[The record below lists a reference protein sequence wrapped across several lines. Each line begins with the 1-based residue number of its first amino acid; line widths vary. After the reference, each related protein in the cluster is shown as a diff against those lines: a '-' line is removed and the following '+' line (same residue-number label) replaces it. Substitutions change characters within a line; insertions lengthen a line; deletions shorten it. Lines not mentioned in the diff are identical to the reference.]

1 MTLFKQIALIVSM
14 GVMVLLVLISLDNF
28 QRTSHF
34 LESQMQTSAQDVATT
49 LGIAISTTNSG
60 NDKAALETYFN
71 AMFDS
76 GYYSRIQ
83 LVKADSSIIHMKER
97 AMSVDSIPDWFI
109 ELVPLT
115 PAVGKATIRQGW
127 VVLGTLEVSIHPALA
142 YAELYQNIKRS
153 LAWFALLF
161 FLILCVLWF
170 DLHVLLRP
178 LKKVRDQAEAIH
190 ENRFIKQTKLPKTT
204 ELRSVVIAMNHMIGK
219 VQQVFNDQEQ
229 TLARCQTLIYKDEAT
244 GLGNRKYLLSQLVK
258 LTAEESTFSGSIIL
272 FKIGNLKEISDQYGY
287 EKADLCVE
295 KLVAILNGRISE
307 ELEEHCARMSE
318 DEFALVLPSDK
329 QGAGQAANE
338 IFASFKE
345 KLSSQLASA
354 YLVAGSASVQAG
366 SETGAVLAQL
376 DMGLSQAISEGVY
389 AYRHAGET
397 PLVLP
402 QGKSEW
408 RQWFKD
414 KLANNGFYLVAQPVF
429 DGSRQIIQ
437 RELFIRVNDE
447 KGQLVPAGVFI
458 PMAQVLGYA
467 LAVDRM
473 VFKLL
478 DNILSEGGNPIPF
491 AINLSNSF
499 FQKADALEDFTA
511 LLDHFQAKGQQLCVE
526 ASHQAFLKSPQM
538 FRKIASAVKSKGHRF
553 GIDHLDLN
561 ISMDVL
567 QAVQPVYVKASARL
581 LDDMSEN
588 KATGAYQALSTLT
601 SALDIQIIAVGVDK
615 QELADKLLALGVNGM
630 QGNLLADAELL
641 T

>member
-14 GVMVLLVLISLDNF
+14 GVLVLLTLISMDNF

-60 NDKAALETYFN
+60 NDEAALEAYFN

-83 LVKADSSIIHMKER
+83 LLRPDNSVIHIKER
-97 AMSVDSIPDWFI
+97 SLSVDSIPDWFM
-109 ELVPLT
+109 ELVPLE
-115 PAVGKATIRQGW
+115 PAIGQASIRQGW
-127 VVLGTLEVSIHPALA
+127 VALGTLEVTVHPALA
-142 YAELYQNIKRS
+142 YAELYENIKRS

-178 LKKVRDQAEAIH
+178 LKKVKEQAEAIH
-190 ENRFIKQTKLPKTT
+190 ENRFITQSKLPKTI
-204 ELRSVVIAMNHMIGK
+204 ELRSVVVAMNHMVGK
-219 VQQVFNDQEQ
+219 VQAIFNDQEQ
-229 TLARCQTLIYKDEAT
+229 TLARCQTLIYTDEAT
-244 GLGNRKYLLSQLVK
+244 GLGNRKYLLSLLGK

-272 FKIGNLKEISDQYGY
+272 LKINNLKEISDKYGY
-287 EKADLCVE
+287 EKADLCIA
-295 KLVAILNGRISE
+295 KLVAILNGRIASDME
-307 ELEEHCARMSE
+307 ESCARMSE
-318 DEFALVLPSDK
+318 DEFALISPIDK
-329 QGAGQAANE
+329 QAAQHAVDAM
-338 IFASFKE
+338 FATFKDDLPE
-345 KLSSQLASA
+345 ELSSA
-354 YLVAGSASVQAG
+354 YLVAGSALVQAG
-366 SETGAVLAQL
+366 TEIGAALAQI
-376 DMGLSQAISEGVY
+376 DMVLSQAITEGAY

-397 PLVLP
+397 QLVLP

-408 RQWFKD
+408 RLWFNE

-429 DGSRQIIQ
+429 NGEKQVIQ

-467 LAVDRM
+467 LAIDRM
-473 VFKLL
+473 VFQLL
-478 DNILSEGGNPIPF
+478 DKRAGHGEAQTPF

-499 FQKADALEDFTA
+499 FQMADALEDFTV
-511 LLDHFQAKGQQLCVE
+511 LLDHFQANGQPLCVE

-538 FRKIASAVKSKGHRF
+538 FKQIASAVKSKGHRF

-567 QAVQPVYVKASARL
+567 QAVQPAYVKAGARL
-581 LDDMSEN
+581 LDDLSQN
-588 KATGAYQALSTLT
+588 KATGAYQALHTLT

-641 T
+641 S